1 MLMTQINYYD
11 HCKVACKFSD
21 HSDACVNFW
30 VLAGCW
36 RWLGFPVNNSQ
47 SSAHLNPKSKITI
60 MNNLT
65 KPSIQVNSYDLYECI
80 WLFSFGG
87 KLCYYFK

>member
-1 MLMTQINYYD
+1 MTQINYYD
-11 HCKVACKFSD
+11 HLKVACKFSD
-21 HSDACVNFW
+21 HSDTCLHFW
-30 VLAGCW
+30 VLAGCR
-36 RWLGFPVNNSQ
+36 RWLDFPVNNSQ
-47 SSAHLNPKSKITI
+47 TSAHLNPKYKIVY

-87 KLCYYFK
+87 KFCYYFK